1 LLPVGSGLVGPT
13 YFRTLLACH
22 LISTGTRAKCT
33 PLQDSLPSGERAST
47 IFVARAFGA
56 DQAIFS
62 ALKGGS
68 SSGSTGYSTIEPVTA
83 SVHSGS
89 MAIVENAG
97 LRRPD
102 AWTIGLFF
110 RWEGA
115 HGTLCVRCAPHIS
128 LRQSGVARRRSLQAK
143 PASDWGALGV
153 VQQVVD
159 LAQARLDAVR
169 PLPR

>member
-1 LLPVGSGLVGPT
+1 
-13 YFRTLLACH
+13 
-22 LISTGTRAKCT
+22 
-33 PLQDSLPSGERAST
+33 
-47 IFVARAFGA
+47 
-56 DQAIFS
+56 
-62 ALKGGS
+62 
-68 SSGSTGYSTIEPVTA
+68 
-83 SVHSGS
+83 